1 MQVMKR
7 LTAIALFCCV
17 TFAAFGQTF
26 AQDADAPAPNPVKH
40 VLILGWDGYGSAFV
54 NWDEVPNLKMM
65 RDNGAY
71 TLKTRCVLPSVS
83 AINWATILMGAG
95 SELHGYRT
103 WGSAKPDLP
112 SRVLTDKGKFPDIF
126 SVVHQQRPG
135 ALTASTY
142 TWENIKNLHEL
153 PDEAH
158 TKYIQKKQT
167 APTPEEYQ
175 QLVDTTIGYMK
186 EKSVLTF
193 VYFSDPD
200 VAGHTYGWGSEE
212 YHKKVA
218 ELDGYVGQ
226 ILKYLQ
232 DNDRLKDTVVFLVS
246 DHGGTGK
253 GHGHETMQDMETPL
267 LIYGAGV
274 KKGEIES
281 VVVNY
286 DVAATAAWILQLT
299 APDCWR
305 GKPIKSAFEFKE

>member
-1 MQVMKR
+1 MKQ
-7 LTAIALFCCV
+7 LL
-17 TFAAFGQTF
+17 FAALVCAASFSQAA
-26 AQDADAPAPNPVKH
+26 AQENVANDNPIKH
-40 VLILGWDGYGSAFV
+40 VLILGWDGYGSAYV
-54 NWDEVPNLKMM
+54 NWDEVPTLKMM
-65 RDNGAY
+65 KENGAW

-103 WGSAKPDLP
+103 WGSAKPDIP

-126 SVVHQQRPG
+126 SVVHQQRPD

-142 TWENIKNLHEL
+142 TWDNIKNLHEL
-153 PDEAH
+153 PDAEH
-158 TKYIQKKQT
+158 TKFIQKAQVS
-167 APTPEEYQ
+167 PTPQEYQ
-175 QLVDTTIGYMK
+175 KLVDTTIGYMK

-193 VYFSDPD
+193 VYFTDPD
-200 VAGHTYGWGSEE
+200 AEGHKYGWGSEE

-226 ILKYLQ
+226 IIKYLQ

-253 GHGHETMQDMETPL
+253 GHGHDTLQDMETPF
-267 LIYGAGV
+267 IVFGAGV
-274 KKGEIES
+274 KPGEIKD
-281 VVVNY
+281 VIVNY
-286 DVAATAAWILQLT
+286 DTAATVAWILQLK

-305 GKPIKSAFEFKE
+305 GKPVKSAFQFKD